1 MSYGIL
7 LFRNKNI
14 VSMLGKISTIA
25 KPSNKKV
32 LYTIESEKIF

>member
-1 MSYGIL
+1 MAYGIL

-25 KPSNKKV
+25 KPSNKKI
-32 LYTIESEKIF
+32 LYAIDR